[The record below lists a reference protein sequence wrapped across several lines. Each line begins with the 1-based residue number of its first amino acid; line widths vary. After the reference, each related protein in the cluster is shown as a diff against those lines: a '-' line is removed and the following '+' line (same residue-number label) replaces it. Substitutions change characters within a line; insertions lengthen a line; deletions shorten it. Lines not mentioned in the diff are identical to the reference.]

1 MRIYNRRDFY
11 SGILFV
17 FIGAFFGLYAQDYS
31 LGTASRMGPGY
42 FPTLLAGI
50 MLFLGVIV
58 LVMAFLPKEAQDP
71 PEPTD
76 WRGVGLVLVS
86 VASFALLLP
95 IAGFL
100 IALCALVFL
109 SAAASH
115 ESSKKE
121 TVLLAI
127 ALAVVG
133 VGVFGYGIELQFPIL
148 PPFFTR

>member
-17 FIGAFFGLYAQDYS
+17 FIGAFFGIYAQDYS
-31 LGTASRMGPGY
+31 MGSASRMGPGY
-42 FPTLLAGI
+42 LPTLLAGI
-50 MLFLGVIV
+50 MLFLGLVV
-58 LVMAFLPKEAQDP
+58 LIMAFLPKEAQDP

-76 WRGVGLVLVS
+76 WRGIGLVLAS
-86 VASFALLLP
+86 VAGFALLLP

-100 IALCALVFL
+100 IALACLVFL

-115 ESSKKE
+115 ESNRKE

-127 ALAVVG
+127 VLAAVG

-148 PPFFTR
+148 PPFLTR